1 MVEVLDGLESAL
13 FGEFVKA
20 FTRGFIELQANADNI
35 ISVIQILSHNSPFP
49 CFSKGQPASIIEK
62 LRARLKTELTIEEA
76 CRDAWNY
83 ASKNPNGYESPADQ
97 QWYVYFHCDDKV
109 EYK

>member
-62 LRARLKTELTIEEA
+62 LRARLKTELTIEETVQH
-76 CRDAWNY
+76 CLDLIIQSYGNLRTSQYDTY
-83 ASKNPNGYESPADQ
+83 
-97 QWYVYFHCDDKV
+97 QWYTNGIKA
-109 EYK
+109 